1 MYHRAKPSFAP
12 IAAKCPSC
20 LKSVYAAE
28 QALGPGA
35 TPYHKSCLRC
45 TQCQKVLD
53 PFNILEHGYDPYC
66 KICHSKSFGTKGV
79 GYGNAVV
86 GEYHN
91 NSTIISP
98 VQSPI
103 INHHQQSEAL
113 QLGHRVVDEEEVALS
128 SLHTEIKPRSTG
140 SSENAA
146 LKTHEQPARKSG
158 GPPTKNP
165 LTPPPKPAKPRL
177 LLPTRSSSTSPYTPR
192 TLFPTITAKTG
203 LDGPQKCPACS
214 LTVYHAEQVLAIGK
228 KWHKRCLRC
237 TLCSKALD
245 SNLNERTGKPY
256 CIQCYH
262 QHFGAGSHGFV
273 LRAGFNK

>member
-28 QALGPGA
+28 QARTGCDAIPQELSAMHPV
-35 TPYHKSCLRC
+35 P
-45 TQCQKVLD
+45 KVLD

-128 SLHTEIKPRSTG
+128 SLHTEIKPRSI
-140 SSENAA
+140 ENGA
-146 LKTHEQPARKSG
+146 LKTHEQPERMSG
-158 GPPTKNP
+158 GPPNKNP
-165 LTPPPKPAKPRL
+165 STPPPKPAKPRL

-192 TLFPTITAKTG
+192 PSFPPHC

-273 LRAGFNK
+273 L

>member
-20 LKSVYAAE
+20 LNFRTGCDAIPQELSEMHPV
-28 QALGPGA
+28 P
-35 TPYHKSCLRC
+35 
-45 TQCQKVLD
+45 KVLD

-158 GPPTKNP
+158 GPPTR
-165 LTPPPKPAKPRL
+165 THD
-177 LLPTRSSSTSPYTPR
+177 TST
-192 TLFPTITAKTG
+192 
-203 LDGPQKCPACS
+203 
-214 LTVYHAEQVLAIGK
+214 
-228 KWHKRCLRC
+228 
-237 TLCSKALD
+237 
-245 SNLNERTGKPY
+245 
-256 CIQCYH
+256 
-262 QHFGAGSHGFV
+262 
-273 LRAGFNK
+273 